1 VSKDALTQSEIDS
14 LINAISSGDLG
25 EEETTETTTEY
36 QTYDFRK
43 PTKFTKEQLR
53 TLQIIHENYARVM
66 GNFLTSFLRVPV
78 KLNVVSVAQVS
89 YEEFVFSLPVPTLMT
104 IFNMSKDMG
113 VAMLETNPTFVFTI
127 IDLLFGGEGR
137 QPGKIRELT
146 EIEISVMKQINE
158 KFLDN
163 LGYAWKGIAQLEPQ
177 IESMDT
183 NPQFNQVV
191 ASNETVALITF
202 SVTVQ
207 NVQGFVN
214 LCFPFMGLERILSSL
229 TAQQW
234 FNQFQQAASQNKP
247 GDIEK
252 RLRGPEAEVKVVL
265 GKSRI
270 TLDDFLQLQ
279 EGDVLPLR
287 RRSGEPLE
295 LLVENKPIFK
305 VQPGTRGKR
314 VGVKIVDWVSD
325 DKDIEKT
332 GDDYG

>member
-1 VSKDALTQSEIDS
+1 MAKDALTQSEIDS
-14 LINAISSGDLG
+14 LINAISSGDLQ
-25 EEETTETTTEY
+25 EEEQDSFDEY
-36 QTYDFRK
+36 QAYDFRR
-43 PTKFTKEQLR
+43 PTKFSKEQIR
-53 TLQIIHENYARVM
+53 TLQIIHENYARIM

-78 KLNVVSVAQVS
+78 KLQVVSVAQVS

-113 VAMLETNPTFVFTI
+113 VAMLETNPNFVFTI

-146 EIEISVMKQINE
+146 EIELSVMRQINE

-163 LGYAWKGIAQLEPQ
+163 LSYAWKGIVQLDPQ

-183 NPQFNQVV
+183 NPQFNQVI
-191 ASNETVALITF
+191 ASSETVALVTF
-202 SVTVQ
+202 SAGIQ

-214 LCFPFMGLERILSSL
+214 LCFPFMGLEHILSSL
-229 TAQQW
+229 TAQHW
-234 FNQFQQAASQNKP
+234 FNQFQQTASRNKP
-247 GDIEK
+247 GDVEK
-252 RLRGPEAEVKVVL
+252 CLQDTEAEVKVVL

-295 LLVENKPIFK
+295 MLVEDTPIFK
-305 VQPGTRGKR
+305 VQPGTRDR
-314 VGVKIVDWVSD
+314 QMGVKIVDWISED
-325 DKDIEKT
+325 SSRT
-332 GDDYG
+332 GESHG

>member
-14 LINAISSGDLG
+14 LINAISSGDLQEET
-25 EEETTETTTEY
+25 EEETEEY
-36 QTYDFRK
+36 SSYDFRR
-43 PTKFTKEQLR
+43 PTKFSKEQIR
-53 TLQIIHENYARVM
+53 TLQIIHENYARIM

-78 KLNVVSVAQVS
+78 KLQVVSVAQVS

-113 VAMLETNPTFVFTI
+113 VAMLETNPNFVFTI

-163 LGYAWKGIAQLEPQ
+163 LSYAWKGIVQLDPQ

-183 NPQFNQVV
+183 NPQFNQVI
-191 ASNETVALITF
+191 ASSETVALVTF
-202 SVTVQ
+202 SASVQ
-207 NVQGFVN
+207 NVQGFIN
-214 LCFPFMGLERILSSL
+214 LCFPFMGLENALSNL
-229 TAQQW
+229 TAQHW
-234 FNQFQQAASQNKP
+234 FNQFQQAASQSKP

-252 RLRGPEAEVKVVL
+252 CLQGPEAKVKAVL
-265 GKSRI
+265 GKAKI

-279 EGDVLPLR
+279 EGDVLPVKR
-287 RRSGEPLE
+287 QRGEPLE
-295 LLVENKPIFK
+295 MLVEDKPLFK

-314 VGVKIVDWVSD
+314 LAVKIVDWVAEEK
-325 DKDIEKT
+325 DKA
-332 GDDYG
+332 GDYHG

>member
-1 VSKDALTQSEIDS
+1 MAKDALTQSEIDS
-14 LINAISSGDLG
+14 LINAISSGDLK
-25 EEETTETTTEY
+25 EEPDDVTEDY
-36 QTYDFRK
+36 QSYDFRR
-43 PTKFTKEQLR
+43 PTKFSKEQIR

-78 KLNVVSVAQVS
+78 KLQVVSVAQVS

-113 VAMLETNPTFVFTI
+113 VAMLETNPNFVFTI

-146 EIEISVMKQINE
+146 EIEISVMRQINE

-163 LGYAWKGIAQLEPQ
+163 LGYAWKGIIQIDPQ

-183 NPQFNQVV
+183 NPQFNQVI
-191 ASNETVALITF
+191 ASSETVALVTF
-202 SVTVQ
+202 SASIQ
-207 NVQGFVN
+207 NVEGFIN
-214 LCFPFMGLERILSSL
+214 LCFPFMGLEHVLSSL
-229 TAQQW
+229 TAQHW
-234 FNQFQQAASQNKP
+234 FNQFQQTASKNKP

-252 RLRGPEAEVKVVL
+252 CLQAPEAEVKAVL
-265 GKSRI
+265 GEARI

-287 RRSGEPLE
+287 RRKGEALE
-295 LLVENKPIFK
+295 LMIEDKPIFK

-314 VGVKIVDWVSD
+314 LAVKIVGRAD
-325 DKDIEKT
+325 DHNEKV
-332 GDDYG
+332 GDSYR